1 MSGLEDSNLRAIGLS
16 AANKIL
22 RCPHAAEDALQN
34 TYLHILARGHFEH
47 RAVFASYFYTTVVRP
62 CLVRLRYERAKRRNC
77 NVTDNLDKA
86 INVSHGMT
94 PEEILLQKEQINRI
108 LSAVRDLP
116 PGQRSTMLQ
125 HILNGDRKITD
136 LAASSGITKEA
147 FKCRLHHG
155 RRKISE
161 VMGAA

>member
-1 MSGLEDSNLRAIGLS
+1 MLEDSNLRAIGLS

-22 RCPHAAEDALQN
+22 RCPYMAEDVLQDA
-34 TYLHILARGHFEH
+34 YLHLLTRSHFEN
-47 RAVFASYFYTTVVRP
+47 RAAFASYFYTTVVRA

-77 NVTDNLDKA
+77 NITDSLDNAVK
-86 INVSHGMT
+86 VSHGMT
-94 PEEILLQKEQINRI
+94 PEAILLQKEQIHQI
-108 LSAVRDLP
+108 LSAVRKLP

-125 HILNGDRKITD
+125 HILNGDQKIAN
-136 LAASSGITKEA
+136 LAIASGLTKEA

-161 VMGAA
+161 AMRAA